1 MRMNLGM
8 NWVKEKLPWLY
19 KARWWLAG
27 FGAFLG
33 VWALSFLSNFT
44 HSTGPE
50 NFHSIAWSYITLA
63 IGITS
68 LLHPLA
74 LTIRD
79 SLTTRLFIA
88 FEKLRAKRGELP
100 VNFADED
107 IQVFMTHSYE
117 PLQRFRR
124 LLFDIQI
131 PILAVFTLLS
141 VVRTL
146 SCLLQVGW
154 LDIKQQMIEPQF
166 YMFAY
171 VVWLIWV
178 SLGFLK
184 LRPYYAIEKAEAD
197 ILGLPTFEKSF
208 RQELADKS
216 DLPAV

>member
-1 MRMNLGM
+1 MEDFV

-19 KARWWLAG
+19 TARWWLAG
-27 FGAFLG
+27 FFAFSG
-33 VWALSFLSNFT
+33 VWALSFLSNLT

-50 NFHSIAWSYITLA
+50 NFHSIAWTYITLA

-88 FEKLRAKRGELP
+88 FEKLRAKRKGEP
-100 VNFADED
+100 VNFGDQD
-107 IQVFMTHSYE
+107 IRDFMKHSYE
-117 PLQRFRR
+117 PLQRFRK

-131 PILAVFTLLS
+131 PILAVFTLSS

-146 SCLLQVGW
+146 LCLLQVGW
-154 LDIKQQMIEPQF
+154 LDIRQQMIEPQF

-178 SLGFLK
+178 SLGFLI
-184 LRPYYAIEKAEAD
+184 LRPYYAVEKAEAD

-216 DLPAV
+216 DAQAV